1 MKHSPLTTKSLRMIQ
16 ERNLDHPDAMTLLRE
31 IKRLHGI
38 LHNCW
43 QALDTIP
50 QDLPSSPVA
59 MLAGLVNNEP
69 CVIEQRAHYARAG
82 EMSNVRPNQAGFG
95 S

>member
-1 MKHSPLTTKSLRMIQ
+1 MKHSPLTTKALRIIQ

-43 QALDTIP
+43 QALDTLPP
-50 QDLPSSPVA
+50 QRLHSSLDL
-59 MLAGLVNNEP
+59 LKGYIDREP
-69 CVIEQRAHYARAG
+69 CVIEQREAYARAG
-82 EMSNVRPNQAGFG
+82 RGNMNPDHSGD
-95 S
+95 